1 MGSDYEV
8 KEIEEKKSN
17 KKSKKNIKNEI
28 QSHKRKIMILSII
41 AIVISILML
50 SIYLILDFY
59 FISAI
64 IIWSFLTCYN
74 DLYISNCYTFCV

>member
-17 KKSKKNIKNEI
+17 KKNKKNIKKDI
-28 QSHKRKIMILSII
+28 QSHKMKIMILSII
-41 AIVISILML
+41 AIVISVLML
-50 SIYLILDFY
+50 SLYLVLDFY

-64 IIWSFLTCYN
+64 IIWSFLACYN
-74 DLYISNCYTFCV
+74 DLFISNCYTFWV